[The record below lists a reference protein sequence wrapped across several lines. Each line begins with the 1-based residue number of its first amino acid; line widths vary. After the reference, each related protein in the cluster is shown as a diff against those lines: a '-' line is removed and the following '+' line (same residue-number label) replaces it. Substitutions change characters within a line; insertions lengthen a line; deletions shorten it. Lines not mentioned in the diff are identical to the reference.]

1 MNTYTAFK
9 NGLCNQTAWFLIP
22 TQSLSSYTTWASH
35 YLISLCFNFLIY
47 QMRIINISLMW
58 QMRLEKDNVK
68 YSVHCLAHGRHSATV
83 SNDDDDSED
92 RWPTFNCTSS
102 VRSYFPPFPGI
113 LISSFHYIDFCA
125 IIKTNFS
132 FSFFLSFFFLGL
144 HLWHIDVLR
153 LGVQLEL

>member
-1 MNTYTAFK
+1 
-9 NGLCNQTAWFLIP
+9 
-22 TQSLSSYTTWASH
+22 
-35 YLISLCFNFLIY
+35 
-47 QMRIINISLMW
+47 
-58 QMRLEKDNVK
+58 MRLKKDNVK

-132 FSFFLSFFFLGL
+132 FSFFLSFFFFRAALVAYRRSQARGSVGAIATSP
-144 HLWHIDVLR
+144 HHSQSNTGSKPRLR
-153 LGVQLEL
+153 PTPQLMQLQILNH